1 MKIDLKTIKG
11 VTFSVE
17 AAPDMLVGKVKELAA
32 SSDIGTK
39 DGWEAEGMKLIF
51 QGKVLDNSCD
61 LASYSIKEGDFMVVM
76 ASKPKKPAAVPAP
89 APAPAPVPAPAPP
102 ASTPTPAP
110 APAPSPAPAPEAA
123 PPAEFAPEHAASI
136 QSLCDMG
143 FPREMVIAAMRA
155 AFMNAD
161 RAVEYLTNG
170 IPEELAD
177 GGDGMDVEGGGD
189 GEGEGDTPTTWDEL
203 SRSPAFLAEVAAV
216 RSAAEPQA
224 ALQTYLGQ
232 MRESN
237 PQQLAL
243 IQDNASAFANI
254 LNGTAP
260 ALAPA
265 TPAGGPLPFGNAAS
279 DGEGG
284 GAAAA
289 AGLQAMLQQRPEM
302 LEGLLQNPEALQ
314 QLLQSP
320 EVQQMLQS
328 PEVQEQ
334 LGLTPEMM
342 AAMLGGL
349 GGMGGGGGGGLMG
362 AVQAQLTD
370 EDEEAIQRLMALG
383 FQRAIVIQAFLAC
396 DKNEN
401 LAANFLFDQG
411 NDLM

>member
-1 MKIDLKTIKG
+1 MKVDLKTLKG
-11 VTFSVE
+11 VTFSVD
-17 AAPDMLVGKVKELAA
+17 AAPDMLVSKVKELAA
-32 SSDIGTK
+32 ASEMGTA
-39 DGWEAEGMKLIF
+39 DGWEAEGIKLIF
-51 QGKVLDNSCD
+51 QGKVLENGRD
-61 LASYSIKEGDFMVVM
+61 LASYSIKEGEFMVLM
-76 ASKPKKPAAVPAP
+76 ASKAKKPAAAAAPVAAAAPPAVAPAAAAEPAP
-89 APAPAPVPAPAPP
+89 APAAA
-102 ASTPTPAP
+102 
-110 APAPSPAPAPEAA
+110 AA
-123 PPAEFAPEHAASI
+123 PPAEFAPEHAAAI

-143 FPREMVIAAMRA
+143 FPREMVVAAMRA

-170 IPEELAD
+170 IPEEL
-177 GGDGMDVEGGGD
+177 GGGAEGMDVEGGGE
-189 GEGEGDTPTTWDEL
+189 GEGEDGPATWDEL
-203 SRSPAFLAEVAAV
+203 ARSPSFLAEIAAV
-216 RSAAEPQA
+216 RGAAEPQS
-224 ALQTYLGQ
+224 ALQTYLGE
-232 MRESN
+232 MRESS

-243 IQDNASAFANI
+243 IQNNANAFAAI
-254 LNGTAP
+254 LNGTA
-260 ALAPA
+260 AAA
-265 TPAGGPLPFGNAAS
+265 PAGGPLPFGGAGGG
-279 DGEGG
+279 GEGG
-284 GAAAA
+284 AGAAAA

-342 AAMLGGL
+342 AAMMGGL
-349 GGMGGGGGGGLMG
+349 GGGMGGGGGMMG

-370 EDEEAIQRLMALG
+370 DDEEAIQRLMALG

>member
-1 MKIDLKTIKG
+1 MKVDLKTLKG

-17 AAPDMLVGKVKELAA
+17 AAPDMLVSKVKELAA
-32 SSDIGTK
+32 ASELGTA
-39 DGWEAEGMKLIF
+39 DGWEAEGIKLIF
-51 QGKVLDNSCD
+51 QGKVLENGRD
-61 LASYSIKEGDFMVVM
+61 LASYSIAEGDFMVLM
-76 ASKPKKPAAVPAP
+76 ASKPKKPAAAPAPAAEPAAAPAAAAPTPAAAPEPAP
-89 APAPAPVPAPAPP
+89 APAVE
-102 ASTPTPAP
+102 TPH
-110 APAPSPAPAPEAA
+110 
-123 PPAEFAPEHAASI
+123 AEFAPEHAASI

-143 FPREMVIAAMRA
+143 FPRDHVIAAMRA

-170 IPEELAD
+170 LPEELS
-177 GGDGMDVEGGGD
+177 GGGMDVEGGGE
-189 GEGEGDTPTTWDEL
+189 GEGEGEGPSTWEEL
-203 SRSPAFLAEVAAV
+203 ARSPSFLAEVAAV
-216 RSAAEPQA
+216 RTAAEPQA

-243 IQDNASAFANI
+243 IQSNANAFAAI

-260 ALAPA
+260 APAPA
-265 TPAGGPLPFGNAAS
+265 APAGMPLPFGNAAAG
-279 DGEGG
+279 GEGG
-284 GAAAA
+284 GGAVSAAA
-289 AGLQAMLQQRPEM
+289 LQAILQQRPEV
-302 LEGLLQNPEALQ
+302 LENLLQHPEALQ

-320 EVQQMLQS
+320 EVQQALQS
-328 PEVQEQ
+328 PELQEQ

-342 AAMLGGL
+342 AAMMGGL
-349 GGMGGGGGGGLMG
+349 GGGGGGLMG